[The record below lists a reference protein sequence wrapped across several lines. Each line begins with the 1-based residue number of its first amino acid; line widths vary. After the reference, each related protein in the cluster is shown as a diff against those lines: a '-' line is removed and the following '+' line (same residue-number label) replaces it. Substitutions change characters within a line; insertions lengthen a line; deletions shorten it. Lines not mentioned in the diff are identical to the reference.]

1 MLSRTVPF
9 CENHPMNFLAISGS
23 LRATSLNSA
32 LLRATARLAPQGL
45 SIQVFQGIGD
55 FPLFNPDIEFTD
67 PAPVAHL
74 RAQVIAADALI
85 IASPEYAHGVTG
97 VLKNALDWLV
107 GSEAFVNKPIALFN
121 ASPSSVYAAAALKEI
136 VTVMSARVVDEAS
149 IDLPIRGAKLDED
162 GIYADLKMSVA
173 IRIALQALSGAVI
186 EYREHE

>member
-1 MLSRTVPF
+1 
-9 CENHPMNFLAISGS
+9 MNFLAISGS
-23 LRATSLNSA
+23 LRAASLNSA
-32 LLRATARLAPQGL
+32 LLRATARLAPQGI
-45 SIQVFQGIGD
+45 SIQVFQGIVD
-55 FPLFNPDIEFTD
+55 LPLFNPDIEFTD
-67 PAPVAHL
+67 PAPVAKL

-121 ASPSSVYAAAALKEI
+121 ASPSSVYAPAALKEI
-136 VTVMSARVVDEAS
+136 VTVISARVVDDAS

-173 IRIALQALSGAVI
+173 IRTALQALTDRVLLESGLNGLK
-186 EYREHE
+186 